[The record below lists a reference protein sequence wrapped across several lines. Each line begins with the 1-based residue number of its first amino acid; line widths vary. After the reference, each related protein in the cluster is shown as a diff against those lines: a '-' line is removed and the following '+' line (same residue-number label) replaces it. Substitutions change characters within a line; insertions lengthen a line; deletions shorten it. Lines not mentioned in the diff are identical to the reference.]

1 MGKIRD
7 LKNNS
12 GTDGKSGGEK
22 TTVTF
27 WGGVGSVTG
36 ANFILKKGDIQ
47 IMVDCGLLQGVP
59 GSGGKNHEDFPYDP
73 ASVDF
78 LFLTHA
84 HIDHIGRV
92 PKLVK
97 DGFRGT
103 IYSTRETKE
112 ISVFMFEDAL
122 KLSKHV
128 ADDGPPRDPL
138 YEKVHVDQALSQW
151 KEIPYHEKR
160 EFTPGLFVE
169 LFDAGHILGSSMF
182 KISTP
187 SKSIEAKNVP
197 SKNIVFTG
205 DLGNSPAPIIKDTEF
220 VTDANYLVVDSV
232 YGDRNHESK
241 EDRDKN
247 FERIVREAIERKG
260 TLVVPA
266 FSLDRTQILLYE
278 LNNLIEEGKIPSVP
292 VFLDSPLGIKLTAIY
307 KNSSK
312 FFNQTVQQE
321 IREGDDIFNF
331 PKLKTAFT
339 FENSMMIDETRGP
352 KIIIAGSGMSNG
364 GRVTRHEMAYLPDPD
379 STILL
384 TGYQSV
390 GTMGRMLQEG
400 AKEVEINGSKVA
412 VRARVEMISGYSAH
426 KDSDNIINF
435 VEHTRKSLEQV
446 FVVMGEPKSSLF
458 LTQRLRDYLDVPAMY
473 PERGREYEIDL

>member
-1 MGKIRD
+1 MKKIDSFGKN
-7 LKNNS
+7 K
-12 GTDGKSGGEK
+12 K
-22 TTVTF
+22 TASNATLTF
-27 WGGVGSVTG
+27 WGGVGTVTG
-36 ANFILKKGDIQ
+36 ANFLLKRNGVNIL
-47 IMVDCGLLQGVP
+47 VDCGLLQGVS
-59 GSGGKNHEDFPYDP
+59 GSGEKNHEQFPYDP
-73 ASVDF
+73 ASIDF
-78 LFLTHA
+78 LFITHA
-84 HIDHIGRV
+84 HIDHIGKV

-112 ISVFMFEDAL
+112 ISVFMFDDAI
-122 KLSKHV
+122 KLLRHAGESSSISANNTPHL
-128 ADDGPPRDPL
+128 PL
-138 YEKVHVDQALSQW
+138 YEKTDVDLALSLW

-160 EFTPGLFVE
+160 EFTPGLSVE
-169 LFDAGHILGSSMF
+169 LLDAGHILGSAMI
-182 KISTP
+182 KILN
-187 SKSIEAKNVP
+187 KGVEGK

-220 VTDANYLVVDSV
+220 ITDANYLVVDSV

-241 EDRDKN
+241 DERDKH
-247 FERIVREAIERKG
+247 FEKIVRESIEKKG
-260 TLVVPA
+260 TLVIPA

-292 VFLDSPLGIKLTAIY
+292 VFLDSPLGIKLTAVY

-312 FFNQTVQQE
+312 FFNSTVQQE
-321 IREGDDIFNF
+321 IREGDDIFDF

-339 FENSMMIDETRGP
+339 FENSMMIEKTNGP
-352 KIIIAGSGMSNG
+352 KIVIAGSGMSNG
-364 GRVTRHEMAYLPDPD
+364 GRVTRHEMTYLPDPN

-384 TGYQSV
+384 TGYQSI

-400 AKEVEINGSKVA
+400 APEVEINGTKVP
-412 VRARVEMISGYSAH
+412 VRARIEMISGYSAH
-426 KDSDNIINF
+426 KDSDSIVDF
-435 VEHTRKSLEQV
+435 VERTRDSLEQV

-473 PERGREYEIDL
+473 PERGKEYVIEL